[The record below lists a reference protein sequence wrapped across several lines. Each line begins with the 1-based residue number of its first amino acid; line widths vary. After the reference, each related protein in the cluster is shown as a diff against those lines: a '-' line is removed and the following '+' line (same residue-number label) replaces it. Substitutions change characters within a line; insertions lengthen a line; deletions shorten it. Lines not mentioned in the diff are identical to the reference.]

1 MGTRGREGKY
11 RQGRERGRVG
21 KEAGW
26 EGRQCGEG
34 CRVGK
39 EAGRD
44 RKQGRKEAGM
54 RKEAKSGR
62 RQEGAGR
69 DRKGQEYISP
79 SAPSRKV
86 LLPTDPIAVR
96 HIFE

>member
-1 MGTRGREGKY
+1 M
-11 RQGRERGRVG
+11 
-21 KEAGW
+21 
-26 EGRQCGEG
+26 
-34 CRVGK
+34 GK

-62 RQEGAGR
+62 RQEGTGR
-69 DRKGQEYISP
+69 DRSIRISP
-79 SAPSRKV
+79 SATSRKV